1 VKLVDDKFIFSAPA
15 SFKGPSTFSFTT
27 VDENGEETIHTM
39 TIIVPNKAP
48 VFMNMVKGP
57 NEIFTVS
64 TQSTSLNVTATDPNN
79 DPIKITLGNVDKNF
93 SVSLIGKLLRVKAK
107 SDFSGTLSVPLIV
120 TDNEGAST
128 VGAATFIINPRAPIA
143 AQATL
148 SVSNVTSLTNGL
160 NKLFAFQTVV
170 TVALPSNAD
179 GAQAS
184 VNGQMLAQ
192 MSKTA
197 AGVATKAVSI
207 ANKVSVAAMGK
218 SLMSEKSMEV
228 PVSLQGG
235 ATVARVN
242 FDNDSWKLTAGAKSI
257 LDALALKAAEL
268 GLSAFDLVGHADA
281 NIGKTSNQTL
291 STKRA
296 SVVANYLSA
305 AMQQLGIAN
314 PDLKKSAEAATAP
327 IASNKSTMGLAMNR
341 RVDVVLP
348 QP

>member
-1 VKLVDDKFIFSAPA
+1 LEFVDGEFIFTAPA
-15 SFKGPSTFSFTT
+15 SFKGKSSFSFTT
-27 VDENGEETIHTM
+27 MDENGDEIIHEM
-39 TIIVPNKAP
+39 TVMVPNKAP
-48 VFMNMVKGP
+48 VFTNMAQGP
-57 NEIFTVS
+57 SSMPTA
-64 TQSTSLNVTATDPNN
+64 TTKSTSISVTATDPNN
-79 DPIKITLGNVDKNF
+79 DPIKITLGDSGKDVA
-93 SVSLIGKLLRVKAK
+93 VSLVGKLLRIKPK
-107 SDFSGTLSVPLIV
+107 SDFAGTVTVPLIV

-128 VGAATFIINPRAPIA
+128 VGAATFIINPRAPLA

-160 NKLFAFQTVV
+160 NKLFALQTVV

-184 VNGQMLAQ
+184 VNGQMFAQ
-192 MSKTA
+192 MSRSA
-197 AGVATKAVSI
+197 AGVATKAVSL
-207 ANKVSVAAMGK
+207 ASKVSVAAMGK
-218 SLMSEKSMEV
+218 SLLSDRTVEV
-228 PVSLQGG
+228 PVALEAG
-235 ATVARVN
+235 TTLARVH
-242 FDNDSWKLTAGAKSI
+242 FDNDSWKLTTGAKSI

-281 NIGKTSNQTL
+281 NIGSTSNQTL

-314 PDLKKSAEAATAP
+314 PDLKKSAQAATAP
-327 IASNKSTMGLAMNR
+327 IASNKSSMGLAMNR
-341 RVDVVLP
+341 RVDIVLP